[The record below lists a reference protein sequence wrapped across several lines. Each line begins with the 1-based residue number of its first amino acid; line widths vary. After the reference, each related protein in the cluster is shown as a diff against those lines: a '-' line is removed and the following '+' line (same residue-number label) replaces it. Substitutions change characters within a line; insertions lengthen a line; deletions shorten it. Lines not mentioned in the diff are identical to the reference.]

1 VRAAER
7 KRKDAGPRGR
17 GPAPQT
23 FSFASFFQNP
33 YGGTDSRNR
42 SDGAPESWRTDYP
55 GLISGRYDSL
65 GRGRGNVTG
74 PCRYPRVGRTVFRR
88 GLALRVVAILTLLF
102 MVSNG
107 FVGVG
112 DYRQRAAVSAPAGP
126 FSSPVMMNDV
136 KTNDQMNPVLVGT
149 SGNGLFA
156 AWEDTRSDPIYLH
169 EDIYTARSINNCS
182 TFLTNVRADDAAT
195 PSDQKAP
202 AVAVSSNGTILL
214 VWQDNRRSTFDYD
227 IFLTKSYDGGLTFA
241 PNVKVN
247 DPTTNLSWQERP
259 SIAVTSGGTIFVAWT
274 DDRAPGHLLR
284 IRGAYSTDWGATF
297 SASKEIVSTS
307 TTGAQDQV
315 SLVANGN
322 RIFAAF
328 MDNVSGVTHPYFC
341 VSTNGG
347 KSFSAPAR
355 LDDTGDPGFAQRDV
369 TIAAAP
375 GGGIVAAWD
384 DGRRGIWDWDIYM
397 SSVSSRGVVT
407 IPSIRV
413 DDDTS
418 FSNQSMPSIAADQL
432 GNVYA
437 AWMDERDDLYAIR
450 FAYMIAGSGTFNAS
464 VAVSSPGSND
474 MQRSPSLIAKAPG
487 LVYIAWQDDRANTE
501 DVYCSCAFFPEM
513 FGIPLLDGWN
523 LISIPSD
530 VTGLRAST
538 LGLKNGDVV
547 ASWNS
552 STQRFDHFY
561 IVGVAPPPLD
571 FALSPS
577 CGYWIS
583 TGAHEHVKLK
593 GAVPT
598 TVQTKYLNVP
608 LGGGWVL
615 IGFESINATRWASD
629 VPKMV
634 DVPGSITMVTG
645 YDPTV
650 RSYQTYVAAL
660 PPSDFLLTPGW
671 GYWCWCTTSTVLTYT
686 P

>member
-1 VRAAER
+1 VRTSEQ
-7 KRKDAGPRGR
+7 KQKDADPRGR
-17 GPAPQT
+17 GPASQT

-33 YGGTDSRNR
+33 QGGTDSRNR
-42 SDGAPESWRTDYP
+42 SDGAPESWRAVYP
-55 GLISGRYDSL
+55 GLISGRHDSVD
-65 GRGRGNVTG
+65 RGNGDVTG
-74 PCRYPRVGRTVFRR
+74 SHRHLRAGTAIPRKGI
-88 GLALRVVAILTLLF
+88 ALRVVAILTLLF
-102 MVSNG
+102 MVSNAFG
-107 FVGVG
+107 GVG
-112 DYRQRAAVSAPAGP
+112 DYEQRATVSAPAGP

-136 KTNDQMNPVLVGT
+136 KTNDQSNPVLIEIP
-149 SGNGLFA
+149 GNGLFA
-156 AWEDTRSDPIYLH
+156 VWEDTRSGTQNP
-169 EDIYTARSINNCS
+169 DIYTARSIDNCS
-182 TFLTNVRADDAAT
+182 TFLANRRADDST
-195 PSDQKAP
+195 GTSRQVEP

-214 VWQDNRRSTFDYD
+214 VWQDNRRSLYDYD
-227 IFLTKSYDGGLTFA
+227 IFFTKSYDGGLTFTS
-241 PNVKVN
+241 NVKVN

-274 DDRAPGHLLR
+274 DDRTAPGHLR

-297 SASKEIVSTS
+297 SASKEIVSTNS
-307 TTGAQDQV
+307 TSGQDEV

-328 MDNVSGVTHPYFC
+328 MDNVSGVPHPYFC

-347 KSFSAPAR
+347 KSFTAPAR
-355 LDDTGDPGFAQRDV
+355 LDDTGDPGFGQRDV

-375 GGGIVAAWD
+375 GGGIVAAWED
-384 DGRRGIWDWDIYM
+384 FRGGVWDGDIYM
-397 SSVSSRGVVT
+397 SSVSARGVVT
-407 IPSIRV
+407 PPSIRV

-418 FSNQSMPSIAADQL
+418 FANQSMPSIATDQL
-432 GNVYA
+432 GNVYV
-437 AWMDERDDLYAIR
+437 AWMDERNDLYAIH

-474 MQRSPSLIAKAPG
+474 MQRMPSLLAMAPG
-487 LVYIAWQDDRANTE
+487 LVYVAWQDDRMNTE
-501 DVYCSCAFFPEM
+501 DVYCSCAYFPEM

-530 VTGLRAST
+530 VTGLKAST

-593 GAVPT
+593 GAIPT
-598 TVQTKYLNVP
+598 TVQTKHLNVP
-608 LGGGWVL
+608 QGGGWVL
-615 IGFESINATRWASD
+615 IGFESINVTRWASD
-629 VPKMV
+629 IPKMV

-645 YDPTV
+645 YDPTA
-650 RSYQTYVAAL
+650 RSYQTYVTAL

-671 GYWCWCTTSTVLTYT
+671 GYWCWCTTSTVLTYS